1 MDTSRTEAI
10 EAEEAG
16 GEEEVTV
23 NRGGGTSR
31 AEATEAEEAGRGKEV
46 AVNQDGET
54 STTEA
59 TEAEEAGREE
69 EEATIAGEDRGN
81 KIIGGNRSRGSA
93 RKADGKGVWTDISK
107 LNTG

>member
-1 MDTSRTEAI
+1 M
-10 EAEEAG
+10 
-16 GEEEVTV
+16 

-81 KIIGGNRSRGSA
+81 KISGGN
-93 RKADGKGVWTDISK
+93 
-107 LNTG
+107 

>member
-1 MDTSRTEAI
+1 M
-10 EAEEAG
+10 
-16 GEEEVTV
+16 

-59 TEAEEAGREE
+59 TEAEEAGMEEEE